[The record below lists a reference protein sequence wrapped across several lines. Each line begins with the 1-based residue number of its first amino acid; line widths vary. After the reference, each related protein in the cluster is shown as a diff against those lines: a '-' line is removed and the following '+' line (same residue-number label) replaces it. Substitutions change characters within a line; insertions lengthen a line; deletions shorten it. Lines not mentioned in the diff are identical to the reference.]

1 MKILTER
8 HDRPASLPLAIEAGL
23 LAALFLGAG
32 FLRLYNL
39 TEVPLGLCLD
49 EVMNGSLGRD
59 VLNGRWEIYFE
70 EAYGHEPLYHY
81 LQAITIRFL
90 GFNALGIRIPSVF
103 CGMLLLL
110 AVWWLARRLFG
121 PWTALVTVG
130 GLASGWWGV
139 FYSRVGIRAVT
150 SPLLLV
156 ASLIGFWEGMQR
168 SGRGRWLAFG
178 LGGAALGLS
187 LYTYPAARAVVWLLP
202 LVALHLLLYD
212 RHTFRSRARALL
224 VFALIALLVAAPI
237 VVYLSTHREER
248 VGQLTEPLQKLRQGD
263 VSLVWPLA
271 RDTLLMP
278 LGLRG
283 DPRYLYNLSGR
294 PIWGPIWA
302 ALFLG
307 GLALALWRWRRP
319 AYAMLPVWLLLG
331 LLPGMV
337 TPDAPNTIRAI
348 AALPAVYMLAGLPVG
363 ELAHRLRPPLARIL
377 LIGAV
382 AAGTVGHGV
391 ATWRDMVRW
400 AHDFEAQWRY
410 QTPLFAAARVL
421 DADPD
426 DAPVCVSFPWY
437 ADLAVSS
444 LEAAL
449 DRQDLETR
457 WFLGD
462 RSLLFPGGSADCR
475 YLYTDSTRP
484 DPALDAQWLEGGSL
498 LRSEQERPDGRPFYR
513 FYRLPEIDIQ
523 REAVEWARTS
533 EMYVGE
539 TWEPSLLPPLVRWDD
554 LVELVGYR
562 WASEP
567 GEPGEEMALLTMWRA
582 NGAGDPPLNLF
593 AHLLDSGG
601 QYVAGEDRLDVPAQT
616 WQAGD
621 LFVQV
626 HRLPLPADLP
636 PGDYWPEVGF
646 YDRTDG
652 VRLPVIR
659 DGQAVADRVLLEPVQ
674 VHTR

>member
-1 MKILTER
+1 
-8 HDRPASLPLAIEAGL
+8 
-23 LAALFLGAG
+23 
-32 FLRLYNL
+32 
-39 TEVPLGLCLD
+39 
-49 EVMNGSLGRD
+49 
-59 VLNGRWEIYFE
+59 
-70 EAYGHEPLYHY
+70 
-81 LQAITIRFL
+81 
-90 GFNALGIRIPSVF
+90 
-103 CGMLLLL
+103 
-110 AVWWLARRLFG
+110 
-121 PWTALVTVG
+121 
-130 GLASGWWGV
+130 
-139 FYSRVGIRAVT
+139 
-150 SPLLLV
+150 
-156 ASLIGFWEGMQR
+156 
-168 SGRGRWLAFG
+168 
-178 LGGAALGLS
+178 
-187 LYTYPAARAVVWLLP
+187 
-202 LVALHLLLYD
+202 
-212 RHTFRSRARALL
+212 
-224 VFALIALLVAAPI
+224 
-237 VVYLSTHREER
+237 
-248 VGQLTEPLQKLRQGD
+248 
-263 VSLVWPLA
+263 
-271 RDTLLMP
+271 
-278 LGLRG
+278 
-283 DPRYLYNLSGR
+283 
-294 PIWGPIWA
+294 
-302 ALFLG
+302 
-307 GLALALWRWRRP
+307 
-319 AYAMLPVWLLLG
+319 
-331 LLPGMV
+331 
-337 TPDAPNTIRAI
+337 
-348 AALPAVYMLAGLPVG
+348 
-363 ELAHRLRPPLARIL
+363 
-377 LIGAV
+377 
-382 AAGTVGHGV
+382 
-391 ATWRDMVRW
+391 MVRW

-582 NGAGDPPLNLF
+582 NGAGAPPLNLF

-601 QYVAGEDRLDVPAQT
+601 QYVTGEDRLDVPAQT

-636 PGDYWPEVGF
+636 SGDYWPEVGF
-646 YDRTDG
+646 YNRTDG
-652 VRLPVIR
+652 VRLPVFR
-659 DGQAVADRVLLEPVQ
+659 DGQVVADRVLLEPVQ